1 MNITLIAIAQ
11 QSEHGKATEK
21 AEMVLGGVR
30 EAGQKLKCLGNA
42 DMRSVL
48 FIGFRDRENWAK
60 PAMGRL

>member
-1 MNITLIAIAQ
+1 
-11 QSEHGKATEK
+11 
-21 AEMVLGGVR
+21 MVLGGVR

-60 PAMGRL
+60 PAMGRLQFALKT